1 MSESAPGRST
11 SVSVSVVIPVRDDAA
26 LLRRCLTALR
36 AQRMPPVEV
45 VVVDNASRDDTAK
58 VASAH
63 GARVVFEAA
72 PGIPAAAA
80 AGFDA
85 ASGDV
90 VARLDAD
97 CVPPADWVERIAVAF
112 ARDPEL
118 AGLTGTATF
127 AAGPAWLRRPLS
139 AAYLG
144 AYLVVV
150 SPALGHV
157 PLFGSN
163 FAVRRSAWRE
173 VRNEVHRRDT
183 LMHDDM
189 DLSMHLGPCRRI
201 RRDRGLT
208 VGMSIRAL
216 RGGGLL
222 RVRRGFHTVVAHW
235 PQELPWL
242 RWWRRAQWS
251 IARRA
256 SAG

>member
-1 MSESAPGRST
+1 MSGSKPGRPAT
-11 SVSVSVVIPVRDDAA
+11 VSVSVVIPVRDDAV
-26 LLRRCLTALR
+26 LLRRCLAALR

-45 VVVDNASRDDTAK
+45 LVVDNASRDDTAK
-58 VASAH
+58 VARAH

-80 AGFDA
+80 AGLDA

-97 CVPPADWVERIAVAF
+97 CVPPPDWVERIASAF

-127 AAGPAWLRRPLS
+127 ADGPAWLRRPLS
-139 AAYLG
+139 GAYLG
-144 AYLVVV
+144 AYVMVVW
-150 SPALGHV
+150 PALGHV

-163 FAVRRSAWRE
+163 FAVRRTAWRE
-173 VRNEVHRRDT
+173 VRDDVHRRDT

-201 RRDRGLT
+201 RRDRDLT
-208 VGMSIRAL
+208 MGMSTRAL

-242 RWWRRAQWS
+242 RWWRRVRWS
-251 IARRA
+251 LGRRA